1 MESSLTF
8 CRIINPVCSCGN
20 YVGRMQPY
28 IELELL
34 RRRLEVGSD
43 TNATTDEDIA
53 DILNKKGITR
63 ICCRNT
69 VIISPVLRIMSVPDQ
84 FNMYLDNNIVIKNR
98 MERLVIGNPSGIP
111 ESKNF

>member
-34 RRRLEVGSD
+34 KRRIE
-43 TNATTDEDIA
+43 TNVDTTDEDIS

-69 VIISPVLRIMSVPDQ
+69 VIISPVLRLMSIPDQ

-98 MERLVIGNPSGIP
+98 MERLIIGNPDP
-111 ESKNF
+111 KNF